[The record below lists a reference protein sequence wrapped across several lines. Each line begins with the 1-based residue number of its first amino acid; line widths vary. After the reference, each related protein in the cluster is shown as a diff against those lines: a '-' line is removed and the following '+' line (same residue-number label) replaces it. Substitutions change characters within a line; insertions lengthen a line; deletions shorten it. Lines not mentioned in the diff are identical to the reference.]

1 MDREMEGYISFFFF
15 CFVGGISNQS
25 PHPPAPLSCSLQLQI
40 ALPPLPPAVCPA
52 KSAHDVSLSQ
62 LWVEIHRI
70 NRFVRETHA
79 WDCLHAVR
87 LVHLLVRPILPQATK
102 KEKKRRSEQQAHRC
116 IQDVPNHHIHI
127 EKYAGPHAR
136 MQTIR
141 CVV

>member
-1 MDREMEGYISFFFF
+1 MDREMEGYISPFFFF
-15 CFVGGISNQS
+15 GFVGSISNQS
-25 PHPPAPLSCSLQLQI
+25 PHPPPAPLSCSLQLQI

-102 KEKKRRSEQQAHRC
+102 KGKKKRKEEANNKR
-116 IQDVPNHHIHI
+116 IGIFKMYPITTFI
-127 EKYAGPHAR
+127 
-136 MQTIR
+136 
-141 CVV
+141 